1 MNLSSNKPSL
11 RQQAVQGTVFLVLRQ
26 MVAFGLGVAGLFYMT
41 RVVGAED
48 YGLYAAAFGV
58 SRYLGLIGDSG
69 VKMYLLRAPQNQSTE
84 LFHQAFWWLCFA
96 SLGTV
101 ILTLPVIIIL
111 GSFWITAEGFVPVA
125 IALMLGLPASLLA
138 SVPTAILERGLQ
150 YRQVALIEMLSQASY
165 YGTGIMAAWRGWG
178 VWAFVIAFWSGQV
191 ISCVG
196 YFWSARFRPHWYWDA
211 HTIRQMVRES
221 IKLGSA
227 ALVYEMRLLL
237 APLVLLPLTNE
248 AIVGY
253 YSLSHRLLT
262 TLGFVRDAVARL
274 SVPIYARL
282 QEQPDKLLESVR
294 LSSLAQ
300 MLGLAG
306 IYLPLVLLGVYVL
319 PSVFGSKWD
328 IPSVLLA
335 FSVLAANQLFFV
347 IFGALNQA
355 LLVVRQA
362 HVFMKAGGAYIGVSA
377 ALSAGLIL
385 VAPEPYKLLAYVI
398 GVSLAYVPTY
408 YWMMHRS
415 TVRYIAKPRYGM
427 NLIWA
432 AGLGAAMFA
441 PFTHYWSLLG
451 LLVFLHPA
459 SLRAAREVK
468 ALLLEARQ
476 SKKKG
481 AQASDQ
487 NTV

>member
-1 MNLSSNKPSL
+1 
-11 RQQAVQGTVFLVLRQ
+11 
-26 MVAFGLGVAGLFYMT
+26 
-41 RVVGAED
+41 
-48 YGLYAAAFGV
+48 
-58 SRYLGLIGDSG
+58 
-69 VKMYLLRAPQNQSTE
+69 MYLLRASQDLPE
-84 LFHQAFWWLCFA
+84 EMFYQAFWWTLCV
-96 SLGTV
+96 SLG
-101 ILTLPVIIIL
+101 ILTIALPPVLVMGYFGGRGEAFAHVAVALLLCLPV
-111 GSFWITAEGFVPVA
+111 SQVTYVPMA
-125 IALMLGLPASLLA
+125 I
-138 SVPTAILERGLQ
+138 VERRME
-150 YRQVALIEMLSQASY
+150 YRSVALIETLYQISFYAI
-165 YGTGIMAAWRGWG
+165 GIPMAWLGFG
-178 VWAFVIAFWSGQV
+178 VWALVSGHWLAQLSNS
-191 ISCVG
+191 IG
-196 YFWSARFRPHWYWDA
+196 YFVAAKFRPRWFWNRDIIR
-211 HTIRQMVRES
+211 TIRMES
-221 IKLGSA
+221 FKLASA
-227 ALVYEMRLLL
+227 SLIYELRVLL
-237 APLVLLPLTNE
+237 PSLVLLPLTNE
-248 AIVGY
+248 AAMGY
-253 YSLSHRLLT
+253 YSLAQRLIT

-274 SVPIYARL
+274 SVPIYARI
-282 QEQPDKLLESVR
+282 QEQPDKLLESAR

-306 IYLPLVLLGVYVL
+306 LYLPLVLLGVYVL
-319 PSVFGSKWD
+319 PSIFGSKWD

-362 HVFMKAGGAYIGVSA
+362 HVFMKAGGAYVGVSA

-385 VAPEPYKLLAYVI
+385 IAPESYKLFAYVV
-398 GVSLAYVPTY
+398 GVSFAYVPTY
-408 YWMMHRS
+408 YWMMHRN

-427 NLIWA
+427 NLVWA
-432 AGLGAAMFA
+432 AGLSAAMFA